1 MRSIRAL
8 ALDLDGTLVDSA
20 VELTAAVNC
29 TLAQWQLPAV
39 SQQQVA
45 GWIGNGVD
53 MLLQRALLAVGGM
66 AHQAEARLV
75 FDEAYAAGLGDGD
88 ALYPEVAETLA
99 WLAARLPLALV
110 TNKHSRFTLPLLQ
123 RLGIAHYFQ
132 LVVCG
137 DSTPEIKPHPL
148 PLLHAARALAIAP
161 EHWLMVGDSRND
173 LLAARAAGMGAV
185 GLTYGY
191 NYGEDIRLC
200 GPDYCFDHFSALRS
214 LLAPS
219 FAHA

>member
-1 MRSIRAL
+1 MRNIRAL

-20 VELTAAVNC
+20 AELTAAVNC
-29 TLAQWQLPAV
+29 TLAQLQLPGV
-39 SQQQVA
+39 SRQQVA

-53 MLLQRALLAVGGM
+53 LLLQRALLAVE
-66 AHQAEARLV
+66 AVTPQADAQLL
-75 FDEAYAAGLGDGD
+75 FDAAYAASLGNAD
-88 ALYPEVAETLA
+88 ALYPEVTETLA
-99 WLAARLPLALV
+99 WLAERLPLALI

-123 RLGIAHYFQ
+123 RLGIEGYFQ

-137 DSTPEIKPHPL
+137 DTTPEIKPHPL
-148 PLLHAARALAIAP
+148 PLLHAARTLAIAP
-161 EHWLMVGDSRND
+161 EYWLMVGDSRND

-191 NYGEDIRLC
+191 NYGEDIRLS

-214 LLAPS
+214 LLAPN